1 MSRIAKIILG
11 ALAMM
16 AVVGCGEA
24 APEPTPIPT
33 PEPTATPTPSPTL
46 TPTPLPTATPTP
58 LPTATPTLHPTPT
71 PLVPTPTPASDARD
85 VEEDSEAEESGPD
98 AEQVLANSAE
108 AMSEA
113 KSFAFNVTG
122 HLLVDSTDSEVRIPI
137 TYSGVSAAPD
147 RSEAS
152 LVLNVFFFSL
162 RIDLIIIGDNVW
174 TTNPQTEVWEQAP
187 PGSIALPNPALLM
200 GGDTPALSDP
210 VIVGPEMVDGVETLR
225 LTGIPQIEALSGL
238 GDEIASTDVWIGA
251 EDWLVYRIDAGGEID
266 LDALGLPL
274 ASAGITGMAD
284 LVLEI
289 RLSDYGTLVEIRPP
303 EIN

>member
-1 MSRIAKIILG
+1 MLG
-11 ALAMM
+11 ALVLTV
-16 AVVGCGEA
+16 AVACGEV
-24 APEPTPIPT
+24 APEPTPTPT
-33 PEPTATPTPSPTL
+33 PEPTATPTPSPTP

-58 LPTATPTLHPTPT
+58 VPTSTPIPQPTAT
-71 PLVPTPTPASDARD
+71 PLVPTPTPSSDARD

-98 AEQVLANSAE
+98 AEQVLADSAE

-113 KSFAFNVTG
+113 ESFAFEVTG

-162 RIDLIIIGDNVW
+162 QIDLVIIGDAVW
-174 TTNPQTEVWEQAP
+174 TTNPQTEVWEEAP

-210 VIVGPEMVDGVETLR
+210 VIVAPEMVDGVETLR
-225 LTGIPQIEALSGL
+225 LMGTPQIEALSGL
-238 GDEIASTDVWIGA
+238 GDEIASADVWIGA

-274 ASAGITGMAD
+274 ASAGITGVAD

-289 RLSDYGTLVEIRPP
+289 RLSNYGTPVEIEPP
-303 EIN
+303 DTN